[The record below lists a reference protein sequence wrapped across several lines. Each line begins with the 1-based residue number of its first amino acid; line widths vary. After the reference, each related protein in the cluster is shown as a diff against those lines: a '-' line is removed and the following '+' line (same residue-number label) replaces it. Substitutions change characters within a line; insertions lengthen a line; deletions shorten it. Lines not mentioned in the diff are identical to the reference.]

1 MRKGVAWLLAVVM
14 AVTLFSMPFLLVH
27 CDLLPERAT
36 AYYADDNKEWMP
48 AMRHDW
54 GEANHDSIWAVV
66 LLKNNY
72 LTETVFQCPGERK
85 VRSEI
90 KAKDAEGYWNGMHG
104 TLNYGLNYATF
115 GSLDSGVQKRTTR
128 ANLTKLGAGSSLIVY
143 GDAVPSRGNNQ
154 SDTGKPYPGSS
165 PEAGGIAT
173 LEWTSDGGRFYPL
186 QSGGTVIYASPF
198 FRHGRNAY
206 FSFFDGHAG
215 ALARNQAIDHRKY
228 WTPVQINGA
237 WIKFGQEWH

>member
-1 MRKGVAWLLAVVM
+1 
-14 AVTLFSMPFLLVH
+14 
-27 CDLLPERAT
+27 
-36 AYYADDNKEWMP
+36 
-48 AMRHDW
+48 
-54 GEANHDSIWAVV
+54 
-66 LLKNNY
+66 
-72 LTETVFQCPGERK
+72 
-85 VRSEI
+85 
-90 KAKDAEGYWNGMHG
+90 MHG

-198 FRHGRNAY
+198 FRHGRNAN